1 MQDRIF
7 LGPQRLEPNVA
18 STLDNLGI
26 EGPVAAITAGWQE
39 REGEIEELSEHLR
52 RPVVD
57 LMLHRRGEETFEKD
71 PELFRLHRAR
81 QDHLRA
87 LQRLYRYRLDFA
99 LEPARVLLRR
109 KRPKHLLPT
118 EQEAAIEAV
127 RRLDA
132 EHLARI
138 VEVHH
143 DFDRE
148 QGLLER
154 PSVLEQKERL
164 RESLEKVSV
173 VLIAGGH
180 VAVLLNRMRLFGLA
194 ELLSPLSLVAWS
206 AGAMALCDRLVLFH
220 DSPPQGAGN
229 AEILEMGLGLVPGVV
244 PLPHAKKR
252 LRLDDEIRVGIF
264 ARRFAP
270 ALPLCLDAG
279 TAVRWKDEGWR
290 SLDDGRYLTPAGEVL
305 PLEAV

>member
-1 MQDRIF
+1 MLDRIF

-18 STLDNLGI
+18 STLDHLEIDGQ
-26 EGPVAAITAGWQE
+26 VAAITAGWQE

-52 RPVVD
+52 RPVID
-57 LMLHRRGEETFEKD
+57 LMLHQRGEETFEKD
-71 PELFRLHRAR
+71 PEVFRLHRAR
-81 QDHLRA
+81 QDRLRA

-99 LEPARVLLRR
+99 LEPARELLRR
-109 KRPKHLLPT
+109 KRPEDLLRA
-118 EQEAAIEAV
+118 EQDAAIEAV

-138 VEVHH
+138 VEIH
-143 DFDRE
+143 DEFDHE
-148 QGLLER
+148 KGLLER
-154 PSVLEQKERL
+154 PSVLEQRERL
-164 RESLEKVSV
+164 RGVLEKTSA

-194 ELLSPLSLVAWS
+194 ELLSPLSLIAWS
-206 AGAMALCDRLVLFH
+206 AGAMALSDRLVLFH

-229 AEILEMGLGLVPGVV
+229 AEIVEVGLGLVPGVV
-244 PLPHAKKR
+244 PLPHARKR
-252 LRLDDEIRVGIF
+252 LRLGDEIRVAIF

-270 ALPLCLDAG
+270 ALALCLDAK
-279 TAVRWKDEGWR
+279 TAVRWQDGSWR

-305 PLEAV
+305 PLEAA